1 MFYRL
6 QTLDKE
12 VVSDSEGDYV
22 ISIGFSIVYHL
33 GNTFS
38 APFCAK
44 VDRRDP

>member
-6 QTLDKE
+6 QTLGKE
-12 VVSDSEGDYV
+12 IVSGSEYDYI

-44 VDRRDP
+44 VDQRAP